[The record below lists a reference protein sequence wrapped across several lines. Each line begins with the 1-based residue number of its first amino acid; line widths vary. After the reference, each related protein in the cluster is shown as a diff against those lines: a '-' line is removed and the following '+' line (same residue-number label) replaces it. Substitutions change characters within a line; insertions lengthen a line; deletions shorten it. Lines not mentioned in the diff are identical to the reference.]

1 DGETGTSP
9 PPCTGANEDLPKSYY
24 RFDHH
29 PLYTAMRP
37 LGERYGV
44 RDIYFRTHEGIA
56 RDTTAIEGRE
66 YITFSHYNYLG
77 LSGHPEVTAAVPRA
91 VVRYG
96 TSVSGSRMVG
106 GERPLHRE
114 LESALAAMY
123 GTPDCLVFVS
133 GYGTNV
139 ATISHLFGRKDL
151 ILHDELIHNSVI

>member
-1 DGETGTSP
+1 LLREHKTNGVQGETAMP
-9 PPCTGANEDLPKSYY
+9 PSTPATLSGDLPKSFY

-44 RDIYFRTHEGIA
+44 TDLYFRMHDGTA
-56 RDTTAIEGRE
+56 RDTTSIAGRE

-77 LSGHPEVTAAVPRA
+77 LSGHPDVTSAVTRA
-91 VVRYG
+91 VERYG

-114 LESALAAMY
+114 LERTLASMY
-123 GTPDCLVFVS
+123 GTPDCLAFVS

-139 ATISHLFGRKDL
+139 ATISH
-151 ILHDELIHNSVI
+151 